1 MKDEVSR
8 NIVENY
14 KKFKTKTKDEVS
26 SFNHNSSK
34 NEIFC
39 NPGAKIIY
47 GDSGVISLH
56 HHRRTSWD
64 PTFRLHPSDDGSSYS
79 WTQEYDWSL
88 LNKVRP
94 LELHKGPTSLSR
106 SALISRITAT
116 GDRIPTEEDI
126 YLLILSSL
134 DYGCSTDP
142 PSDRDNNVSH
152 SRGIP
157 SKTAPPGEG

>member
-1 MKDEVSR
+1 MFQGTSLRTTRNLKLRRRMKFR
-8 NIVENY
+8 ALIKIVQR
-14 KKFKTKTKDEVS
+14 TRS
-26 SFNHNSSK
+26 S
-34 NEIFC
+34 
-39 NPGAKIIY
+39 
-47 GDSGVISLH
+47 VILE
-56 HHRRTSWD
+56 
-64 PTFRLHPSDDGSSYS
+64 PRLFME
-79 WTQEYDWSL
+79 TVEYDWSL

-94 LELHKGPTSLSR
+94 LELQKGPTSLSR

-116 GDRIPTEEDI
+116 EDRIPTEEDI

-142 PSDRDNNVSH
+142 PSDRDNNISH

>member
-1 MKDEVSR
+1 MKFRGTSSR
-8 NIVENY
+8 
-14 KKFKTKTKDEVS
+14 TTR
-26 SFNHNSSK
+26 SSK
-34 NEIFC
+34 LRRRMKFRALI
-39 NPGAKIIY
+39 KIVQRTR
-47 GDSGVISLH
+47 SSVILE
-56 HHRRTSWD
+56 
-64 PTFRLHPSDDGSSYS
+64 PRLFME
-79 WTQEYDWSL
+79 TVEYDWSL

-94 LELHKGPTSLSR
+94 LELQKGPTSLSR

-116 GDRIPTEEDI
+116 EDRIPTEEDI

-142 PSDRDNNVSH
+142 PSDRDNNISH

>member
-1 MKDEVSR
+1 MKFRGTSLR
-8 NIVENY
+8 TTRSLKLRRRMKFRALIKIVQR
-14 KKFKTKTKDEVS
+14 TRS
-26 SFNHNSSK
+26 S
-34 NEIFC
+34 
-39 NPGAKIIY
+39 
-47 GDSGVISLH
+47 VILE
-56 HHRRTSWD
+56 
-64 PTFRLHPSDDGSSYS
+64 PRLFME
-79 WTQEYDWSL
+79 TVEYDWSL

-94 LELHKGPTSLSR
+94 LELQKGPTSLSR

-116 GDRIPTEEDI
+116 EDRIPTEEDI

-142 PSDRDNNVSH
+142 PSDRDNNVPH